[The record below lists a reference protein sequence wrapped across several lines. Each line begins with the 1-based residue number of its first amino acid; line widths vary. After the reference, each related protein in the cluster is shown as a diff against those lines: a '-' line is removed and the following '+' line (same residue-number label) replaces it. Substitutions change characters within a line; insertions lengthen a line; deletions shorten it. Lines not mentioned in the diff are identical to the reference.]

1 MKKINW
7 LKRLR
12 KISSKT
18 NDNDLPEGSKDIR
31 CIVCPT
37 GCLVHVENI
46 SGELIIEGHSCK
58 RGEVYAREEFISPRR
73 ILTTT
78 IRVENGFL
86 PLIPVR
92 SDKPIPKERLQEA
105 LKQIAITKIKA
116 PIKMG
121 EILIQNVLDLNAN
134 IIASRDL
141 IEAL

>member
-1 MKKINW
+1 MSESEI
-7 LKRLR
+7 
-12 KISSKT
+12 
-18 NDNDLPEGSKDIR
+18 PEGSKDIR

-37 GCLVHVENI
+37 GCLVHVENVN
-46 SGELIIEGHSCK
+46 GELIIEGHSCK
-58 RGEVYAREEFISPRR
+58 RGEVYGREEFIAPKR

-92 SDKPIPKERLQEA
+92 SDKPLPKERLQEA
-105 LKQIAITKIKA
+105 LKEIAITEVKA

-121 EILIQNVLDLNAN
+121 EVLIKNVLGLNTN

-141 IEAL
+141 AEA

>member
-1 MKKINW
+1 MSTESNENEFPK
-7 LKRLR
+7 
-12 KISSKT
+12 
-18 NDNDLPEGSKDIR
+18 GSKDIR

-46 SGELIIEGHSCK
+46 NGELIIEGHSCK
-58 RGEVYAREEFISPRR
+58 RGEEYAKEEFIAPKR

-92 SDKPIPKERLQEA
+92 SDLPIPKEKLRET
-105 LKQIAITKIKA
+105 LKEIAKIKVKA

-121 EILIQNVLDLNAN
+121 DIVIKKVLGLDAN

-141 IEAL
+141 IKV

>member
-1 MKKINW
+1 MSESEI
-7 LKRLR
+7 
-12 KISSKT
+12 
-18 NDNDLPEGSKDIR
+18 PQGSKEFR

-46 SGELIIEGHSCK
+46 NGELIIEGHSCK
-58 RGEVYAREEFISPRR
+58 RGEEYAREEFIAPKR

-78 IRVENGFL
+78 MRVENGFL

-92 SDKPIPKERLQEA
+92 SDRPIPKDRLRGT
-105 LKQIAITKIKA
+105 LKEIAKTVVKA

-121 EILIQNVLDLNAN
+121 DILIKKVIGLDAN

-141 IEAL
+141 IEA

>member
-1 MKKINW
+1 MSE
-7 LKRLR
+7 
-12 KISSKT
+12 SSASIVKV
-18 NDNDLPEGSKDIR
+18 IR

-37 GCLVHVENI
+37 GCQIQAI
-46 SGELIIEGHSCK
+46 SKGSDIVFEGYTCK
-58 RGEVYAREEFISPRR
+58 RGLEYAEQEYFEPKR

-92 SDKPIPKERLQEA
+92 TDKPILKEKISEA
-105 LKQIAITKIKA
+105 LIEIAKTQVKA

-121 EILIQNVLDLNAN
+121 EILIEKLLGLDSN

-141 IEAL
+141 KAR

>member
-1 MKKINW
+1 MSESNI
-7 LKRLR
+7 
-12 KISSKT
+12 
-18 NDNDLPEGSKDIR
+18 PEGSKEIR

-37 GCLVHVENI
+37 GCLVHVENVN
-46 SGELIIEGHSCK
+46 GELVIEGHSCK
-58 RGEVYAREEFISPRR
+58 RGEEYAKEEFIAPKR

-92 SDKPIPKERLQEA
+92 SDLPIPKEKLRET
-105 LKQIAITKIKA
+105 LKEIAKIKVKA

-121 EILIQNVLDLNAN
+121 DIVIKKVLGLDAN

-141 IEAL
+141 IKV